1 MKETLFVFYLCPTVP
16 VRARAKWPKTLVHNI
31 CQGYVTESVFCI
43 VEFKNL
49 AEICSNLQQF
59 QNVCEYS
66 WTVFA
71 LRSCALYISDYWR
84 RRTLNREQARMLENI
99 FQLLNHSYRIIT

>member
-1 MKETLFVFYLCPTVP
+1 VKETLFAFYLYPTVP
-16 VRARAKWPKTLVHNI
+16 VRARSKWPKNLSHNI

-49 AEICSNLQQF
+49 AKICSNLQQF

-71 LRSCALYISDYWR
+71 LRSCAL
-84 RRTLNREQARMLENI
+84 
-99 FQLLNHSYRIIT
+99 LNHSYRFIT